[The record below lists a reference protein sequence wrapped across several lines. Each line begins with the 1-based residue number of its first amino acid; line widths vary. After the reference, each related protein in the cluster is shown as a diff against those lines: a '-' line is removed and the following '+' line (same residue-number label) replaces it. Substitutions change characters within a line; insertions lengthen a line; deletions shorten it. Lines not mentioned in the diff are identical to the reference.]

1 MQQILILPIYNQFKE
16 KHLIRGQ
23 QHSHGSPYNSW
34 QGRYKGASMA
44 DALHINFQLMDSV
57 ALVQRYLLPCHYDC
71 QGHIWWKHDEAAVY
85 LSTSPLLSFLP
96 SLTLYQPQLTP
107 SPSPPFCLSLLAQSY
122 WTVGDRWVLITRR
135 SVKLIEHSAGPNF
148 TLQQIKMLVM

>member
-1 MQQILILPIYNQFKE
+1 MQQNLILPICNQFKE
-16 KHLIRGQ
+16 KHLIKGQ
-23 QHSHGSPYNSW
+23 QRSHGSPYNSW
-34 QGRYKGASMA
+34 QGHYKGASMA

-57 ALVQRYLLPCHYDC
+57 ALVQRYLLPHHYDC

-85 LSTSPLLSFLP
+85 LSTFFPFFP
-96 SLTLYQPQLTP
+96 SLSHSLSTSTLPQ
-107 SPSPPFCLSLLAQSY
+107 SPSPPFCLSPLAQSY

-135 SVKLIEHSAGPNF
+135 SVELIEHSASPNF